1 MSLHISDHA
10 RLLLSYS
17 ATHSLFAICVRDF
30 LQLPIKNWRFNRP
43 VDKLRSKEIA
53 AYLTKTKQPM
63 ETVFYLVKTDK
74 GYEVLDG
81 IHRYTALK
89 MLMEEPVDYITGLV
103 GYGKAEVLVNI
114 RFDATDGETIDAF
127 KNLNKSIPV
136 PELYMKDP
144 DQVKRDVIE
153 SVVKKWTTLYADHF
167 SPSRKPLR
175 PNMNRDT
182 FIEVVTEIYDKHNTD
197 NVLTIDDMEHLLL
210 ACNRT
215 AYMEFAEEETPPK
228 AIEKCKRTGFWL
240 FMMSAEQIVLHA

>member
-1 MSLHISDHA
+1 MSSVPNA

-17 ATHSLFAICVRDF
+17 ATHSLFAIRVRDF
-30 LQLPIKNWRFNRP
+30 LQLPIKNWRYNRP
-43 VDKLRSKEIA
+43 VDKPRSREIA

-89 MLMEEPVDYITGLV
+89 MLQEEPVDYITGLV
-103 GYGKAEVLVNI
+103 GYGEVEVLVNI

-127 KNLNKSIPV
+127 KSLNKSIPV
-136 PELYMKDP
+136 PELYMRDP
-144 DQVKRDVIE
+144 DQVKRDIIE
-153 SVVKKWTTLYADHF
+153 SVVKKWSTQYADHF
-167 SPSRKPLR
+167 SPSRKPVR

-182 FIEVVTEIYDKHNTD
+182 FIEVITEIYDKYNTD
-197 NVLTIDDMEHLLL
+197 DNVTIDDMERLLL
-210 ACNRT
+210 ECNHR
-215 AYMEFAEEETPPK
+215 AQLEFAEEDTPPK

-240 FMMSAEQIVLHA
+240 FMMSAEQIVLRA

>member
-10 RLLLSYS
+10 RPLLSYS
-17 ATHSLFAICVRDF
+17 PTHILFAIPIHDF

-103 GYGKAEVLVNI
+103 GYSEAEVLVNI
-114 RFDATDGETIDAF
+114 RFDASDGTCVDVF
-127 KNLNKSIPV
+127 KSLNKSIPV
-136 PELYMKDP
+136 PDLYMKDP
-144 DQVKRDVIE
+144 DQVKRDIVE
-153 SVVKKWTTLYADHF
+153 SVVKKWTIRYADHF
-167 SPSRKPLR
+167 SPSRKPVR

-182 FIEVVTEIYDKHNTD
+182 FIEVVTEIYDKYNTD
-197 NVLTIDDMEHLLL
+197 NNVTIDDMEHLLL
-210 ACNRT
+210 ECNYIALT
-215 AYMEFAEEETPPK
+215 QFAEEEKPK
-228 AIEKCKRTGFWL
+228 SAIEKCKKTGFWL
-240 FMMSAEQIVLHA
+240 FMMSAEQIVLCA